1 MTTTCDLN
9 VDWNRC
15 AYCSELR
22 DRVQSASDLRLACS
36 QRLDQAWDEY
46 RSERERGVVA
56 FGTVT
61 HRAWQARIDNLDRQL
76 RDAADAAGEAIDEW
90 AACIHEHHRRYE
102 ARQQKAEGGE
112 SAETE
117 EMAAIRKDAAVDAL
131 VNIYGGHIDKW
142 LEALRERTGTQTGA
156 GDDTEAA
163 EKEDETARELFG
175 ELRYGNVPDFDLPDD
190 FEDGSWVSLHSAS
203 VAVRVYMILLER
215 YAPRAAKGYPAWV
228 ANRLRDVLDE
238 AAIQRAITD
247 QEGQK

>member
-36 QRLDQAWDEY
+36 QRLDQAWGEY
-46 RSERERGVVA
+46 RAERERGNVA

-76 RDAADAAGEAIDEW
+76 LNAADVAGEAIDEW

-102 ARQQKAEGGE
+102 ARQQEAED
-112 SAETE
+112 SSKDVAAETE
-117 EMAAIRKDAAVDAL
+117 EMVTISKAEAVDEL

-142 LEALRERTGTQTGA
+142 LEALRERTHAQTDADTGTPCAEATGEA
-156 GDDTEAA
+156 DTSADADEASCTCA
-163 EKEDETARELFG
+163 MCQALDALD
-175 ELRYGNVPDFDLPDD
+175 N
-190 FEDGSWVSLHSAS
+190 
-203 VAVRVYMILLER
+203 LER
-215 YAPRAAKGYPAWV
+215 DNLTVKVILMPVHDGPSEY
-228 ANRLRDVLDE
+228 E
-238 AAIQRAITD
+238 E
-247 QEGQK
+247 EGEQ

>member
-1 MTTTCDLN
+1 MTTTCDLS

-46 RSERERGVVA
+46 RLERERGVVA

-76 RDAADAAGEAIDEW
+76 RDAENAAEEAIDEW
-90 AACIHEHHRRYE
+90 SASIHEHHRRYE
-102 ARQQKAEGGE
+102 ARQQKAEGSE
-112 SAETE
+112 SA
-117 EMAAIRKDAAVDAL
+117 
-131 VNIYGGHIDKW
+131 
-142 LEALRERTGTQTGA
+142 
-156 GDDTEAA
+156 
-163 EKEDETARELFG
+163 ETARELFG

-247 QEGQK
+247 QEGRK